1 MAERKWGRLRTQLV
15 ELLGADCV
23 TDESAV
29 LAAHSGDKWFAAHEP
44 EVVVFARSTKDVS
57 KLLQFASREEIPV
70 TARGAGFGYVGGCVP
85 ARGGIALSLM
95 RMNRIKEIS
104 FADAIAIVEPGVI
117 TADMKALARAQKL
130 FYPPD
135 PASMK
140 DCTIG
145 GNIATNAGGPRCLKY
160 GVTRNYVIGLEVV
173 LANGEALQTGGR
185 VHKNKTGFDLIGLF
199 VGSEG
204 MLGIVTDITLR
215 LLPLPPARATLSAA
229 FASAAQ
235 AAEAVQEIFAAG
247 FLPSSVEVADHFTLE
262 AARRDLGKMIVPPGS
277 AHLLVDLDGQ
287 EQSVRSEAAAI
298 RELLEKK
305 KPNALETATGEA
317 DCEKLWALRREFS
330 NSLRATGLTKLNQDI
345 VVPRSRLV
353 DLMEFAG
360 TLQAKHGFPIACFG
374 HAGDGNIH
382 VNIMA
387 KDYGNPEIRQKVD
400 RALDDLFAQVLEWG
414 GVITGEHGI
423 GLAKKRWWPEATS
436 DVVRGVHQKLKHA
449 LDPHGILNPGKF
461 VD

>member
-1 MAERKWGRLRTQLV
+1 MAETKRGRLRTQLV
-15 ELLGADCV
+15 ELLGAHCV
-23 TDESAV
+23 SDEPAV
-29 LAAHSGDKWFAAHEP
+29 LAAHSSDKWFAAHEP

-85 ARGGIALSLM
+85 MRGGIALSLI
-95 RMNRIKEIS
+95 RMNRIHEIS

-117 TADMKALARAQKL
+117 TADLKALARAQKL

-145 GNIATNAGGPRCLKY
+145 GNVATNAGGPRCLKY

-173 LANGEALQTGGR
+173 LANGETLRTGGR

-204 MLGIVTDITLR
+204 MLGIVTEITLR

-235 AAEAVQEIFAAG
+235 AAEAVQAIFAAG
-247 FLPSSVEVADHFTLE
+247 FLPSSLELADHFTLE

-287 EQSVRSEAAAI
+287 EESVRSEAAAI

-305 KPNALETATGEA
+305 KPNVLETATGEA

-330 NSLRATGLTKLNQDI
+330 NSLRATGLTKLNQDV
-345 VVPRSRLV
+345 VVPRSYLV

-382 VNIMA
+382 VNIMT
-387 KDYGNPEIRQKVD
+387 KDYATPEMQEKVD
-400 RALDDLFAQVLEWG
+400 RALDDLFAQVLAWG

-423 GLAKKRWWPEATS
+423 GLAKKRWWPDATS
-436 DVVRGVHQKLKHA
+436 DVARDVHQKLKHA
-449 LDPHGILNPGKF
+449 LDPLGILNPGKF